1 MEHTEAV
8 VQTTISLHQVLNALD
23 QLSYDYPCERLAPAQ
38 IERIEGAA
46 RVFGQ
51 RLAEYRIAAQKKTIE
66 NAVAGLPD
74 LHYDGKQQV
83 WK

>member
-23 QLSYDYPCERLAPAQ
+23 QLSYDYPCERLARAQ

-46 RVFGQ
+46 RVFGH
-51 RLAEYRIAAQKKTIE
+51 RLLEYKGR
-66 NAVAGLPD
+66 NAKIVAPPE
-74 LHYDGKQQV
+74 LHWDIKQQV